1 LHGLNI
7 GKDYTM
13 HKQTPNEFQ
22 QWATRELEHNGYT
35 VSLVANWVRVNDEL
49 DLMSYAGVAGYI
61 DARKKG

>member
-1 LHGLNI
+1 M
-7 GKDYTM
+7 Y
-13 HKQTPNEFQ
+13 KQTPNEFQ
-22 QWATRELEHNGYT
+22 QWATRELENNGYS